1 MSSVKT
7 VFTNGCFDI
16 LHLGHISL
24 LKFCRSLGDVVIVGI
39 NSDESVKRLKG
50 PGRPVN
56 GQEERKIF
64 LESIRYVDEVHIFHE
79 DTPFELISQIR
90 PDIIVKGGDY
100 RPEDVVGNNLA
111 KVVIFE
117 TVDGFSTTKKIK
129 DISDRRRLY

>member
-1 MSSVKT
+1 MKT

-50 PGRPVN
+50 SSRPIN

-64 LESIRYVDEVHIFHE
+64 LESIKYVDEVHIFHE

-100 RPEDVVGNNLA
+100 RPEEVVGNNLA

-129 DISDRRRLY
+129 DISDRRCLY